1 MIYIQSTQSTKKSIL
16 LLCVLL
22 RKKSFIHIKDW
33 YFSESMME
41 DGEAEPAPTRKRKF
55 SKREVL
61 ALLKEKEG
69 DLEKVV
75 GEIYE
80 ELVPFV
86 NGGFI

>member
-1 MIYIQSTQSTKKSIL
+1 MKQSL
-16 LLCVLL
+16 LQQE
-22 RKKSFIHIKDW
+22 K
-33 YFSESMME
+33 ESSV
-41 DGEAEPAPTRKRKF
+41 GR
-55 SKREVL
+55 REVL

>member
-1 MIYIQSTQSTKKSIL
+1 
-16 LLCVLL
+16 
-22 RKKSFIHIKDW
+22 
-33 YFSESMME
+33 ME